1 MTEIVTKSNFW
12 ENCDK
17 LSNFSTHWRLIWI
30 KLRYNTI
37 AIFVLKLPRFSV
49 LLVFWCHTRF
59 QIQIKFCSSRW
70 IDIEISRVKR
80 KLWNGYLSVCP
91 SEETSRGAKCILS
104 VDTTVTRAVHRKGL
118 IRVWSCVSQFLFI
131 HIPMRLPSASNH
143 ITIFK
148 RGGSHTNLAQ
158 TLFVRSGIGSSA
170 GFFFCHSGF
179 NRFRQHFGRVRNLS
193 SLTMV
198 ENQCAMVP
206 LPIFNSIKTL
216 GIITNLIDFLNN
228 AISQFFN
235 LYMKTVDVREN

>member
-148 RGGSHTNLAQ
+148 RGGSSTQILRRRYSSVQELAVAQ
-158 TLFVRSGIGSSA
+158 D
-170 GFFFCHSGF
+170 FFFVTRVSTASANILDAFAICPAS
-179 NRFRQHFGRVRNLS
+179 RWSKTSVPWFRCQF
-193 SLTMV
+193 
-198 ENQCAMVP
+198 
-206 LPIFNSIKTL
+206 SIQ
-216 GIITNLIDFLNN
+216 
-228 AISQFFN
+228 S
-235 LYMKTVDVREN
+235 RR